1 MNYAYLLMA
10 LAGGIGLSMQA
21 AINTRLGV
29 SMGGQS
35 LIAAL
40 CSFSVGAVCL
50 LVLALWLADWQSV
63 SSNLGKQSWWNW
75 TGGIIGAAF
84 VFTSIF
90 LSPRLGI
97 SNTMFLFII
106 GQLAAG
112 MMIDGFG
119 LLHMPMRPVYWW
131 KFAGMGIML
140 SGVAVF
146 MFGDRW
152 LA

>member
-10 LAGGIGLSMQA
+10 LAGGFGLSVQA
-21 AINTRLGV
+21 SINTRLGA

-40 CSFSVGAVCL
+40 SSFAVGTLCL
-50 LVLALWLADWQSV
+50 LLIALWQADWHSV
-63 SSNLGKQSWWNW
+63 STNLGKQAWWNW
-75 TGGIIGAAF
+75 TGGLIGAAF

-90 LSPRLGI
+90 LSPRLGV

-112 MMIDGFG
+112 MLIDGFG
-119 LLHMPMRPVYWW
+119 LLQMPVRPVHWW
-131 KFAGMGIML
+131 KFVGMGIML

-152 LA
+152 LD

>member
-1 MNYAYLLMA
+1 MNYLYLLMA
-10 LAGGIGLSMQA
+10 LAGGFGLSVQA
-21 AINTRLGV
+21 AVNSRLGV
-29 SMGGQS
+29 SVGGQT

-40 CSFSVGAVCL
+40 TSFSVGTLCL
-50 LVLALWLADWQSV
+50 LLIALWQADWQSV
-63 SSNLGKQSWWNW
+63 SNNLGRQPWWSW
-75 TGGIIGAAF
+75 TGGLIGAAF

-90 LSPRLGI
+90 LAPRLGV

-106 GQLAAG
+106 GQLTAG
-112 MMIDGFG
+112 MLIDGFG
-119 LLHMPMRPVYWW
+119 LFQMPMRPIHWW

-152 LA
+152 FE